1 MKRFFLIFILFLP
14 LWVYS
19 QNVVNNFKIKYLIL
33 KDISRNR
40 EIPIKVY
47 YPDKNDKYPVIF
59 FSHGLGG
66 DREGGKDWGEFWA
79 SNGYISIHIQ
89 HHGSDIEVLKQ
100 KSGGIKDRVEELFKH
115 ANTKNLIDR
124 IRDSKFCVNYL
135 SILNLQDNDLKG
147 LLDTNRI
154 GFSGHSFGALTTQ
167 CLAGQVF
174 KLDDGKEI
182 SFYEEKIK
190 AFIAF
195 SPTVTKKIERNNFDK
210 IFSPFLCLTGDK
222 DEVKLIGAR
231 PEERRIPFDNMPKN
245 DKYLVIFKDAN
256 HMTFSGQHHFINSD
270 NKSDKFSDLIKKIT
284 LSFWDYYLKGKNE
297 AYEYLVKY
305 FKKEI
310 NGIGTFEMK

>member
-1 MKRFFLIFILFLP
+1 MKRFFLIFILFLSF
-14 LWVYS
+14 WAYS

-33 KDISRNR
+33 KDVSRDR
-40 EIPIKVY
+40 EIPIKIY
-47 YPDKNDKYPVIF
+47 YPDKKDKYPVIF

-66 DREGGKDWGEFWA
+66 DREGGKDWGEYWS
-79 SNGYISIHIQ
+79 SNGYVSIHIQ

-115 ANTKNLIDR
+115 ANTINLIDR
-124 IRDSKFCVNYL
+124 IRDSKSCVNYL
-135 SILNLQDNDLKG
+135 STLNLQDNDLKG

-174 KLDDGKEI
+174 KLSNDKEI
-182 SFYEEKIK
+182 NLYEEKIK

-195 SPTVTKKIERNNFDK
+195 SPTVTKKIERYNFDK

-222 DEVKLIGAR
+222 DEVKPIGAT

-245 DKYLVIFKDAN
+245 DKYLVIFKGAN
-256 HMTFSGQHHFINSD
+256 HMTFSGQHHFINFD
-270 NKSDKFSDLIKKIT
+270 NNSEKFSDFIKKIT
-284 LSFWDYYLKGKNE
+284 LSFWDYYLKGKIE
-297 AYEYLVKY
+297 AHEYLTKT
-305 FKKEI
+305 FSNEI
-310 NGIGTFEMK
+310 KNLGTFEVK